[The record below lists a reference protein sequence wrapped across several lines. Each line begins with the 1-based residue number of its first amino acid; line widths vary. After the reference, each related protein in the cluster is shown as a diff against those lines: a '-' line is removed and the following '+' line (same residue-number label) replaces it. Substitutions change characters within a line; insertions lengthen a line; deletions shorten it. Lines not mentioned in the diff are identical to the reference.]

1 MFDYQMAK
9 QPHFNNACRAFA
21 NKQNLAD
28 VAERISMNAQMLRN
42 KLNPDQPHKL
52 TCDELLAITDV
63 TEDAALIDGLLSQL
77 NCLPAVP
84 VNEAKAERLTTY
96 VLQAT
101 AAVGAVAAESISD
114 ERMTPARR
122 HKVIE
127 SINAGVRYL
136 SLVSLT
142 LQTRLHAN
150 PTLASTVDALS
161 GISASLN
168 IG

>member
-1 MFDYQMAK
+1 
-9 QPHFNNACRAFA
+9 
-21 NKQNLAD
+21 
-28 VAERISMNAQMLRN
+28 
-42 KLNPDQPHKL
+42 
-52 TCDELLAITDV
+52 
-63 TEDAALIDGLLSQL
+63 QL

-101 AAVGAVAAESISD
+101 AAVGAVAAESVSD

-122 HKVIE
+122 HNVIE

-136 SLVSLT
+136 SLVGLT
-142 LQTRLHAN
+142 LQARIQAN
-150 PTLASTVDALS
+150 PALASTIDALS

>member
-1 MFDYQMAK
+1 MFDYQISIH
-9 QPHFNNACRAFA
+9 PHFDRACQAFVL
-21 NKQNLAD
+21 KHNLAQLAGQ
-28 VAERISMNAQMLRN
+28 VGMNHQTLRN

-52 TCDELLAITDV
+52 TCDELMTITDV
-63 TEDAALIDGLLSQL
+63 TEDATLIDGLLAQL

-101 AAVGAVAAESISD
+101 AAVGAVAAESVSD

-122 HKVIE
+122 HNVIE

-136 SLVSLT
+136 SLVGLT
-142 LQTRLHAN
+142 LQTRIQAN
-150 PTLASTVDALS
+150 PALASTVDALS